1 VQRRH
6 DDHPPCD
13 VFARATIRQGAKD
26 SLRRRLGV
34 PPDAATIRPEGPHL
48 QRGSRT
54 HLTPHLPELD
64 RPPFA
69 VLAALGPTQVAQE
82 LVACFHRLGARPDRL
97 EHAHALALH
106 ATLDRESGL
115 QPLAA
120 AGRAIAR
127 DIDRGVGAGVASGYH
142 NPQHF
147 LEVMLCALYLARLHD
162 LAPRRVAR
170 LVTAGLVHDFHHDG
184 SRGAS
189 APFRLEL
196 LAVEKATPYLQ
207 ASAVDS
213 QECAR
218 LEALVLATEPR
229 AGVPFARACWRE
241 HQGAVSSARHSQ
253 ALPPALER
261 IAREPELAFEA
272 VLLAEADVLPSIGLT
287 YDHAESLQARLAA
300 EWRMPLGHADKLQ
313 FIDRMLGEISVAQF
327 FVPNVKELKQG
338 YAAHAAADRGASRGS

>member
-1 VQRRH
+1 
-6 DDHPPCD
+6 
-13 VFARATIRQGAKD
+13 
-26 SLRRRLGV
+26 
-34 PPDAATIRPEGPHL
+34 
-48 QRGSRT
+48 
-54 HLTPHLPELD
+54 LTPHLPELD

-69 VLAALGPTQVAQE
+69 VLASLGPAQVAQE
-82 LVACFHRLGARPDRL
+82 LVACFRKLGARPDRL

-106 ATLDRESGL
+106 GMVQVDAGL

-147 LEVMLCALYLARLHD
+147 LEVMLCALYLARSHQ
-162 LAPRRVAR
+162 LAPARVIR

-196 LAVEKATPYLQ
+196 LAVEKALPYLQ
-207 ASAVDS
+207 AGAVDP

-218 LEALVLATEPR
+218 LETLVLATEPR
-229 AGVPFARACWRE
+229 AGVPFARACWRQ
-241 HQGAVSSARHSQ
+241 HQGAVPVARHSET
-253 ALPPALER
+253 LPPALER
-261 IAREPELAFEA
+261 LAREPELAFEA

-313 FIDRMLGEISVAQF
+313 FIDRMLGEISVAQVF
-327 FVPNVKELKQG
+327 RPNVKQLRHR
-338 YAAHAAADRGASRGS
+338 YAAQSAQDRAS